1 MGLDQKGA
9 MLGRLSVRH
18 DVALGILDRSH
29 SHRVLER
36 LEDEDVL
43 W

>member
-1 MGLDQKGA
+1 MGLDRKGA
-9 MLGRLSVRH
+9 MLGMLSVRH
-18 DVALGILDRSH
+18 DVLVDILGRSH

-43 W
+43 R